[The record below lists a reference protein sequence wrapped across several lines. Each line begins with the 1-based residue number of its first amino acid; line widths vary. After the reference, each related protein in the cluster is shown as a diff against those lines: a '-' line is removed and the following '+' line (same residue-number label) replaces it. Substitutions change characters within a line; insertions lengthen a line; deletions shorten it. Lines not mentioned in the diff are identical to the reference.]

1 MVEAV
6 AGMATLIRLA
16 RSPMG
21 TFEECGRQAAGAVM
35 PLSIGPFRPLLVT
48 RPEHVQ
54 HVLRDRA
61 DNYLRDG
68 MLWRPLRRLLGEG
81 LAGEGDA
88 WASHRRLVQTMLA
101 AKHVH
106 AILDALSE
114 AVGTAVV
121 ELDAT

>member
-16 RSPMG
+16 RNPMG
-21 TFEECGRQAAGAVM
+21 TFEEFGRQAAGAVM
-35 PLSIGPFRPLLVT
+35 PLRIGPFRPLLVT

-81 LAGEGDA
+81 LAGEVDA
-88 WASHRRLVQTMLA
+88 WASHRRVEPATFASQPLTTG
-101 AKHVH
+101 HV
-106 AILDALSE
+106 S
-114 AVGTAVV
+114 
-121 ELDAT
+121 